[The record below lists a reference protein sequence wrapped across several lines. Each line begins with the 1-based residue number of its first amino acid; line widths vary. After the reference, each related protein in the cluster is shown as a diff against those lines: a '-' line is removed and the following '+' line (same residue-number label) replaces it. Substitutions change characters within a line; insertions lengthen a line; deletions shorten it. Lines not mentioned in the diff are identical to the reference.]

1 MSQYNIV
8 STHVI
13 MFLMDLRP
21 QQFEL
26 PNGLKV
32 VLTPMPAESVTVSL
46 LVRVGSRDETAK
58 LNGISHFFEH
68 MVFKGT
74 EKWPTPMQVNR
85 VIDSVGGVFNA
96 MTSQEHTGFWVK
108 IAKKHLPLALDFV
121 NQTVFHSLLPAA
133 ELEKERGVI
142 LEEIKMFED
151 NPMRHVYDLFV
162 SQVYSL
168 TSLGRP
174 IIGPAENIRQMTRSH
189 LVNHLTAWYQPQN
202 MVFTIAGGIDAGA
215 PDLIR
220 KTFSVAGKPFNLKH
234 ERINKPGK
242 PITQMV
248 KKDIQQF
255 HFCLGLTTFERTN
268 PDRYVLGLL
277 SLILGGNTSSRLW
290 NEIREKRGLVYYI
303 HAGTDSYFDTG
314 YLVVRAGCDLNR
326 AEEAIKVTM
335 GELTKMP
342 GKISSQELSE
352 AKEYI
357 KGHLAL
363 SLEDSQEV
371 ADLFGEDLLIEG
383 KTKTIKEI
391 IGGVEAVT
399 VEQVQALAKKL
410 LTANQLNLT
419 VVSPLAD
426 EAKFA
431 KLIS

>member
-1 MSQYNIV
+1 
-8 STHVI
+8 
-13 MFLMDLRP
+13 MDLTC
-21 QQFEL
+21 QQSVL

-32 VLTPMPAESVTVSL
+32 VLTPMPTDSVTVSL
-46 LVRVGSRDETAK
+46 LVRVGSRDEAAK
-58 LNGISHFFEH
+58 VNGISHFFEH

-74 EKWPTPMQVNR
+74 EKWPTPMTVNR

-108 IAKKHLPLALDFV
+108 IAKKYLPLALDFV
-121 NQTVFHSLLPAA
+121 NQTVFHSLLPTG

-151 NPMRHVYDLFV
+151 NPMRHVYDQFV
-162 SQVYSL
+162 SQVYSN

-174 IIGPAENIRQMTRSH
+174 IIGLPEIIKSVQRQDFISH
-189 LVNHLTAWYQPQN
+189 LDQWYLPDN
-202 MVFTIAGGIDAGA
+202 MVLAVAGGIDREAEKI
-215 PDLIR
+215 IR
-220 KTFSVAGKPFNLKH
+220 SVFSDSGKAFNLKH
-234 ERINKPGK
+234 QTVKSLNHGGVRL
-242 PITQMV
+242 V

-326 AEEAIKVTM
+326 AEEAIKVTLQ
-335 GELTKMP
+335 ELNKMT
-342 GKISSQELSE
+342 GKIADQELAE

-383 KTKTIKEI
+383 QTKTIKEI
-391 IGGVEAVT
+391 IAGVEAVT
-399 VEQVQALAKKL
+399 VKQVQALAKKL
-410 LTANQLNLT
+410 QADNQLHLT

-431 KLIS
+431 KLIV

>member
-1 MSQYNIV
+1 MNL
-8 STHVI
+8 TC
-13 MFLMDLRP
+13 
-21 QQFEL
+21 QQLTL

-32 VLTPMPAESVTVSL
+32 VLTPMPTESVTVSL

-74 EKWPTPMQVNR
+74 KKWPTPMAVNR
-85 VIDSVGGVFNA
+85 MIDSVGGVFNA

-108 IAKKHLPLALDFV
+108 IAKTHLPLALDFV
-121 NQTVFHSLLPAA
+121 NQTVFHSLLPQA

-151 NPMRHVYDLFV
+151 NPMRHVYDQFV
-162 SQVYSL
+162 SQVYSS
-168 TSLGRP
+168 TALGRP
-174 IIGPAENIRQMTRSH
+174 IIGLPENIKKMTRSH
-189 LVNHLTAWYQPQN
+189 LVNHLQSWYQPQN
-202 MVFTIAGGIDAGA
+202 MVLTVAGGLDRETEK
-215 PDLIR
+215 LIG
-220 KTFSVAGKPFNLKH
+220 SVFADTGKDFNLKH
-234 ERINKPGK
+234 GSVKLADKGGVK
-242 PITQMV
+242 LV

-255 HFCLGLTTFERTN
+255 HFCLGLTTFERIH

-303 HAGTDSYFDTG
+303 HAGIDSYFDTG
-314 YLVVRAGCDLNR
+314 YLVVRAGCDVNR
-326 AEEAIKVTM
+326 AEEAIKITV
-335 GELTKMP
+335 GQLQKMT
-342 GKISSQELSE
+342 GKITDQELAE

-383 KTKTIKEI
+383 KTKTIREI
-391 IGGVEAVT
+391 IAGVEAVT
-399 VEQVQALAKKL
+399 TKQVQALTKKL
-410 LTANQLNLT
+410 LADNQLHLT

-431 KLIS
+431 KLVM

>member
-1 MSQYNIV
+1 
-8 STHVI
+8 
-13 MFLMDLRP
+13 
-21 QQFEL
+21 
-26 PNGLKV
+26 
-32 VLTPMPAESVTVSL
+32 MPTESVTVSL
-46 LVRVGSRDETAK
+46 LVRVGSRDEAAN

-74 EKWPTPMQVNR
+74 KKWPTPMVVNQVM
-85 VIDSVGGVFNA
+85 DSVGGAFNA

-108 IAKKHLPLALDFV
+108 IAKKHLNLGLEFV
-121 NQTVFHSLLPAA
+121 NQLVFHSLLPAD

-151 NPMRHVYDLFV
+151 NPMRHVYDEFV
-162 SQVYSL
+162 SQVYSN

-174 IIGPAENIRQMTRSH
+174 IIGLPEIIRSVQRQDFIRH
-189 LVNHLTAWYQPQN
+189 LDQWYQPQN
-202 MVFTIAGGIDAGA
+202 MVLTVAGGLDREAEPI
-215 PDLIR
+215 IN
-220 KTFSVAGKPFNLKH
+220 SVFANTGKAFNLKH
-234 ERINKPGK
+234 QTVKALNHGGTKLI
-242 PITQMV
+242 

-255 HFCLGLTTFERTN
+255 HFCLGLTTFARTD

-303 HAGTDSYFDTG
+303 HAGTDAYFDTG
-314 YLVVRAGCDLNR
+314 YLAVRAGCDINR
-326 AEEAIKVTM
+326 AEEAIKVTL
-335 GELTKMP
+335 GELNKMT
-342 GKISSQELSE
+342 GKISAEEL
-352 AKEYI
+352 ANAQEYI

-391 IGGVEAVT
+391 IAGVEAVT
-399 VEQVQALAKKL
+399 VKQVQTLAKKL
-410 LTANQLNLT
+410 LVDNQLHLT

-426 EAKFA
+426 ESKFA
-431 KLIS
+431 KLIV